1 MKTIIISAF
10 TLLLAFSA
18 SAQDK
23 YFTRDGHIRFF
34 SETPMENIEA
44 DNHKVTAVLDEATG
58 KLEFSALMKSF
69 EFEKALMEEHFNEN
83 YVESNTYPKA
93 VFKGI
98 IGGFDAKKTTEKA
111 TEVQVK
117 GTMEMHGVSREIDV
131 KGTIAKVGG
140 KYVLKSKFNINPE
153 DYKIEI
159 PNAVRDKIAN
169 EIEVSVDV
177 SLAIFKK

>member
-10 TLLLAFSA
+10 TLFLAFSA

-23 YFTRDGHIRFF
+23 YFTRDGHIRFY
-34 SETPMENIEA
+34 SETSMENIEA
-44 DNHKVTAVLDEATG
+44 DNHKVTAILDEATG

-93 VFKGI
+93 VFKGSI
-98 IGGFDAKKTTEKA
+98 VGFDAKKITDKPM
-111 TEVQVK
+111 EVTVK
-117 GTMEMHGVSREIDV
+117 GTLEMHGVTKEIEV
-131 KGTIAKVGG
+131 KGTVAKVGD
-140 KYVLKSKFNINPE
+140 KYVLKSKFMVKPE

-159 PNAVRDKIAN
+159 PNAVRDNIAN
-169 EIEVSVDV
+169 EMEVTVDV